1 MCQLQ
6 VPASAPIT
14 SRESLSS
21 SASATV
27 ADSAAAP
34 SASASASITS
44 RARPS
49 SSGSATAAG
58 SATSTSA
65 EATAAESTRTSVARR
80 ACHVLPAMPT
90 PRQIKNIRQ
99 RREWNELSVPRHG
112 THAVLAVY
120 SNKLVAVWDIGESGC
135 SIEQTSDLRTWH
147 SINLQRQY
155 KKVSRP

>member
-14 SRESLSS
+14 SRQSLLS
-21 SASATV
+21 SASPVAIAT
-27 ADSAAAP
+27 
-34 SASASASITS
+34 T
-44 RARPS
+44 
-49 SSGSATAAG
+49 SATAAR
-58 SATSTSA
+58 A